1 MDERLTTA
9 IAESLTTVE
18 STTAIAQSTSDTAA
32 TAAQAAT
39 TAVEA
44 TTTAAIPG
52 IHIGGSVVPYA
63 WAVAAAIALL
73 ALIGIAVAFALK
85 KRGKSAPVEVIGGA
99 GLRIGNLHNI
109 GKRDSQQDAFGISDL
124 SDAALTARKGVLA
137 VVADGIGGLT
147 GGAKISS
154 IVTSHFLQG
163 FPALPE
169 ELEPCEQLLRLTLGA
184 NDLALLHAQG
194 EMSGSTVVAVLLRGQ
209 QLHFVSVGDSRIY
222 LLHGGALVQLTRE
235 HTLASQLDEDAAR
248 GLISV
253 QEARSDRQRGSL
265 TSYIGMENLTLIDRS
280 LKPIQ
285 LSPGDKILLMTDG
298 VFGTLSEDEL
308 LGLVTGAEPFA
319 ASQALEQAV
328 LDKAKPNQD
337 NFTAI
342 ILEI

>member
-1 MDERLTTA
+1 LTTA
-9 IAESLTTVE
+9 IAEALTTAE
-18 STTAIAQSTSDTAA
+18 STTAIAQSTSETAA
-32 TAAQAAT
+32 TAAQA
-39 TAVEA
+39 V
-44 TTTAAIPG
+44 TTAAEPVAVSG
-52 IHIGGSVVPYA
+52 MQPYA
-63 WAVAAAIALL
+63 WAVASILALL
-73 ALIGIAVAFALK
+73 VMIGIALVIARRA
-85 KRGKSAPVEVIGGA
+85 RGKKAPAVIGNA

-109 GKRDSQQDAFGISDL
+109 GKRDSQQDAFGISDI

-169 ELEPCEQLLRLTLGA
+169 ALEPCEQLLRLTLGA
-184 NDLALLHAQG
+184 NDLALRHAEG

-253 QEARSDRQRGSL
+253 QEARSDKQRGSL
-265 TSYIGMENLTLIDRS
+265 TSFIGMENLTLIDRS
-280 LKPIQ
+280 VKPVQ

-298 VFGTLSEDEL
+298 VFGTLSEDEI